1 MNFTKLFKQAK
12 KHNIDEIQAELSES
26 ESINFHVFN
35 GEMDKHQIADTKTLK
50 LKAIIDGKM
59 GKHVTEIID
68 DTLIDDWIQ
77 ALIDSAKAVESEDEV
92 FIYAGDSDYKDIDTF
107 SESKLS
113 KLSHQD
119 KIDMVHALEEKAK
132 SLDDRIQISQ
142 SFYGESTSI
151 VTLKNSKGLDLQK
164 RVKNA
169 VIGGDVVAREDDD
182 TRNAF
187 DFIQSNDPEDF
198 DLDAVAHSIV
208 KRATSLLGAK
218 SLKSGR
224 YDILLENRAS
234 ATLLSGYLGMF
245 KAESVQKGLSKLA
258 GKLKETVAASTLN
271 LIDNPFMPKS
281 TKSGG
286 FDDEGVATQYKE
298 IIKSGTLHTYLY
310 DLKTAKKD
318 NTESTGNAFGGN
330 IAPTNLYF
338 ENGTT
343 DVNTL
348 VSQMKEGLLI
358 TSLQGVH
365 SGTNAVSGDFSL
377 QASGFLIKNGT
388 IERPVALFT
397 IAGNY
402 LDMLQ
407 NVTDLGNDLKFSFS
421 YIGSPTLKIDG
432 VIVSG
437 E

>member
-198 DLDAVAHSIV
+198 DLDAVALSIV

-258 GKLKETVAASTLN
+258 GKLNETVAASTLN